1 MKKRIFSLLLMA
13 IMIVTCFITGCSA
26 AKKTSSTNTKSAKKV
41 KNIGRMK
48 SNVDVRRYIHDVNW
62 GRDVECQNLDFKE
75 YLVANG
81 ATDIWYVDS
90 DDDYNCI
97 MCKFNNNIFV
107 AFSFDA
113 LDSFNHCP
121 LMNEFCIVSGKDG
134 FHPTFHDAVAYG
146 NMEGND
152 LASSWV
158 RKQDLLE
165 DDDDEV
171 DDESD
176 DDSDDEDD
184 DETVIKIK
192 DYRLAGRFDSKD
204 FVSKIAGY
212 KIPQNFDREFKRTI
226 RPYLDL
232 DEVSLKEDPFSTDSE
247 IGGYSVNHDQ

>member
-1 MKKRIFSLLLMA
+1 MA

-48 SNVDVRRYIHDVNW
+48 SNVDVSRYIHDVNW
-62 GRDVECQNLDFKE
+62 GRDGDGTPRECQNLDFKE

-81 ATDIWYVDS
+81 ATDIWHVDS
-90 DDDYNCI
+90 DDDHKCI
-97 MCKFNNNIFV
+97 ICKFNNNIFV
-107 AFSFDA
+107 AFVFDA

-121 LMNEFCIVSGKDG
+121 LMNEFYIVSGKDG
-134 FHPTFHDAVAYG
+134 FHPTFHDAVAHG

-158 RKQDLLE
+158 REQDLLE
-165 DDDDEV
+165 DD

-192 DYRLAGRFDSKD
+192 DYWLAGRFDSKD